1 MTDKVKPLKIHVG
14 KMGGVR
20 VDVKEF
26 FAQPEV
32 QRKMKGMQNM
42 DIVGKKLDDLIIKR
56 TPKEYKN
63 SD

>member
-1 MTDKVKPLKIHVG
+1 MTDKAKPPKIHVG

-32 QRKMKGMQNM
+32 QRKLKMMQDM
-42 DIVGKKLDDLIIKR
+42 DIEGKTLDDLTVRR
-56 TPKEYKN
+56 TPEASKN
-63 SD
+63 SE